1 MTRITKQD
9 DPNQDKKKEQ
19 EVLPSCSLG
28 TKNYF
33 LHFKIPFSLISLS
46 DLSLW

>member
-1 MTRITKQD
+1 MTRINKQD
-9 DPNQDKKKEQ
+9 DSNQDIKKEQ
-19 EVLPSCSLG
+19 EVLASCSLG

-46 DLSLW
+46 DLSQW

>member
-1 MTRITKQD
+1 MTMVNKQD
-9 DPNQDKKKEQ
+9 DPNQDIKKEQ
-19 EVLPSCSLG
+19 EALPSCSPR

-46 DLSLW
+46 GLSQ